1 MNVITTTFRPAGL
14 KRVARIQASRHPH
27 RVVLPYDHALS
38 QRENHVAAAAEL
50 VARHFPTAPAQQLV
64 SSEVPGAAAWV
75 HVQSPLP
82 AALAGLT
89 AWCVSGGRYER
100 RNPYAVPQIAKALSA
115 LSENAG
121 FVGVPD
127 MPPAVPAPADALL
140 AAAEALL
147 RVYAPAGEQ
156 PSHLPY
162 RGSGDAVQI
171 REMWVQLARAVA
183 SGR

>member
-1 MNVITTTFRPAGL
+1 MYAITTTFRPAGL
-14 KRVARIQASRHPH
+14 KRVARIQADCGRH
-27 RVVLPYDHALS
+27 RVVLPYDLALTP
-38 QRENHVAAAAEL
+38 RENHVAAAVAL
-50 VARHFPTAPAQQLV
+50 VARHFPGATGNLV
-64 SSEVPGAAAWV
+64 SADVAGLGAWT
-75 HVQSPLP
+75 HIQSPLP
-82 AALAGLT
+82 AALASLT

-100 RNPYAVPQIAKALSA
+100 RNPYAVPEITRALSA

-127 MPPAVPAPADALL
+127 MPQASRAPADALL

-162 RGSGDAVQI
+162 LGSGEDAQI
-171 REMWVQLARAVA
+171 REMWVRLAQAVA
-183 SGR
+183 LGK